1 MRFALKKRQM
11 ILRLFHLICNYLKRY
26 YDDIIII
33 GDNMEFIE
41 NKIVKDDFL
50 KIKED
55 RVMFITNPGRM
66 GDEDGSTFI
75 IKEEDE
81 FKIYRLDNWMYRSRD
96 FDEREY
102 ISLDDAL
109 KQFPKWKK
117 SWNNKDNKGKY
128 TYLYMGF
135 GNGLAVDNR
144 IYEEFK
150 PYLDKRVKKYL
161 EKKEDKE
168 SMQYAAVF
176 DTWKDAFLDMI
187 NNK

>member
-1 MRFALKKRQM
+1 M
-11 ILRLFHLICNYLKRY
+11 
-26 YDDIIII
+26 
-33 GDNMEFIE
+33 
-41 NKIVKDDFL
+41 
-50 KIKED
+50 KE
-55 RVMFITNPGRM
+55 
-66 GDEDGSTFI
+66 
-75 IKEEDE
+75 E

-144 IYEEFK
+144 IYVEFK

-168 SMQYAAVF
+168 SMQYAAIF